1 MNEVKMQID
10 AALKKIPV
18 GEHKTFETAKDFY
31 DYLKAQGITAT
42 FDEVKAVLIDM
53 HNMQKQELDIEN
65 FEEIIGGAQIE
76 INNTVKNNKKPVNIG
91 QVTIIGM

>member
-1 MNEVKMQID
+1 MNEVKMQINK
-10 AALKKIPV
+10 ALEKIPA

-31 DYLKAQGITAT
+31 DYLQTQGITAT

-53 HNMQKQELDIEN
+53 QNMQKQELDIES

-76 INNTVKNNKKPVNIG
+76 INNTVKNNTKPVNIG
-91 QVTIIGM
+91 QVVIIGM